1 MEHKNLNFEIKAHE
15 DGSFV
20 GYGSTFG
27 NVDLVGDIVQKGA
40 FTKSIDKKGAA
51 GVKMFL
57 QHNSNDIIGKF
68 TEIYEDAKGLVIK
81 GKFFLGDIQ
90 KASETHFLMKEGEI
104 TQFSIG
110 YRVISKAFDGNG
122 NTLLKEIDLIEVSP
136 VTFPANPEAQLV
148 GVKTINDMTEREFE
162 KRLRDDAG
170 LSQKQAKALMSCGY
184 KGLKEQDAV
193 EDLSVKQKADEA
205 EFINL
210 MEGIK

>member
-1 MEHKNLNFEIKAHE
+1 MLKKNLNFEIKANE

-40 FTKSIDKKGAA
+40 FLKSIARKGAS

-57 QHNSNDIIGKF
+57 QHDSNDIIGKF
-68 TEIYEDAKGLVIK
+68 TDIYEDEKGLVIK
-81 GKFFLGDIQ
+81 GSFYLGNIQ
-90 KASETHFLMKEGEI
+90 KADETHFLMKQGEI

-110 YRVISKAFDGNG
+110 YRVVSKAFDSNG

-148 GVKTINDMTEREFE
+148 GVKSVQEMTEREFE
-162 KRLRDDAG
+162 KRLRDGAD
-170 LSQKQAKALMSCGY
+170 LSRKEAKALMSCGY
-184 KGLKEQDAV
+184 KGLKEREAV
-193 EDLSVKQKADEA
+193 EDLEAKKQADEA
-205 EFINL
+205 EFIKL
-210 MEGIK
+210 MKGI

>member
-40 FTKSIDKKGAA
+40 FTKSIQSKGAA
-51 GVKMFL
+51 GVKLFL

-68 TEIYEDAKGLVIK
+68 TDIYEDEKGLVIK
-81 GKFFLGDIQ
+81 GQFFLGNIQ
-90 KASETHFLMKEGEI
+90 KADETHFLMKEGEI

-148 GVKTINDMTEREFE
+148 GIKSIKEMSKKELE
-162 KRLRDDAG
+162 KILRDVG
-170 LSQKQAKALMSCGY
+170 FSQKEAKGFISVGFD
-184 KGLKEQDAV
+184 GLKERDAV
-193 EDLSVKQKADEA
+193 NDHNKQEADEA
-205 EFINL
+205 TFINL
-210 MEGIK
+210 MTGKL

>member
-27 NVDLVGDIVQKGA
+27 NIDLVGDIVQKGA
-40 FTKSIDKKGAA
+40 FVKSLSKKGAQ

-57 QHNSNDIIGKF
+57 QHNSNEIIGRF
-68 TEIYEDAKGLVIK
+68 TDIYEDEKGLVIK
-81 GKFFLGDIQ
+81 GNFYLGDIQ
-90 KASETHFLMKEGEI
+90 KASETHFLMKQGEI

-110 YRVISKAFDGNG
+110 YRVISKAFDNNG

-148 GVKTINDMTEREFE
+148 GVKSVKELTEREFE

-170 LSQKQAKALMSCGY
+170 LSQKEAKALMSCGY

-193 EDLSVKQKADEA
+193 EDLKEKKETDVWSEI
-205 EFINL
+205 INQ
-210 MEGIK
+210 MEK

>member
-1 MEHKNLNFEIKAHE
+1 MERKNLNFEIKAHE
-15 DGSFV
+15 DGTFV
-20 GYGSTFG
+20 GYASTFG
-27 NVDLVGDIVQKGA
+27 NVDLVGDIVEKGA
-40 FTKSIDKKGAA
+40 FVKSLAKKGAS

-57 QHNSNDIIGKF
+57 QHDSNDIIGKF
-68 TEIYEDAKGLVIK
+68 TDIYEDEKGLVIK
-81 GKFFLGDIQ
+81 GRFFLGDIQ

-148 GVKTINDMTEREFE
+148 GVKAIKDMTERELE

-170 LSQKQAKALMSCGY
+170 LSQKEAKVLMSCGY

-193 EDLSVKQKADEA
+193 EDLKRKQKADEA
-205 EFINL
+205 DLIKL
-210 MEGIK
+210 MTGN

>member
-1 MEHKNLNFEIKAHE
+1 MEKKNLNFEIKAHE

-40 FTKSIDKKGAA
+40 FTKSIEKKGAS

-90 KASETHFLMKEGEI
+90 KASETHFLMKQGEI

-110 YRVISKAFDGNG
+110 YRVISKSFDSNG

-148 GVKTINDMTEREFE
+148 GVKSVKEMTEREFE
-162 KRLRDDAG
+162 KRLRDGAS
-170 LSQKQAKALMSCGY
+170 LSQKEAKILMSCGY
-184 KGLKEQDAV
+184 KGLKEQEAV
-193 EDLSVKQKADEA
+193 EDLEARQKADEA
-205 EFINL
+205 EFIKL
-210 MEGIK
+210 MKGK